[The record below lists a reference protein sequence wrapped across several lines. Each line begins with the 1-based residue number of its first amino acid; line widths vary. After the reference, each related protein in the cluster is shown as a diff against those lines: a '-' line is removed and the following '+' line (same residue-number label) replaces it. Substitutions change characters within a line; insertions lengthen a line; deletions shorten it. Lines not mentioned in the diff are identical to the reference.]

1 MELSVYNKPD
11 AARIF
16 DQAEH
21 RVEVTA
27 QGGNLHVVYL
37 ASLSSDIVPVLMKL
51 DQSPALTSRLPE
63 VVGAAL
69 VCVQKFFAGL
79 RGVKVKE
86 GRRNKRKDQ

>member
-27 QGGNLHVVYL
+27 QGGNLDVVYL
-37 ASLSSDIVPVLMKL
+37 ASISSDIVPVLYEAG
-51 DQSPALTSRLPE
+51 SIP
-63 VVGAAL
+63 GAD
-69 VCVQKFFAGL
+69 F
-79 RGVKVKE
+79 
-86 GRRNKRKDQ
+86 